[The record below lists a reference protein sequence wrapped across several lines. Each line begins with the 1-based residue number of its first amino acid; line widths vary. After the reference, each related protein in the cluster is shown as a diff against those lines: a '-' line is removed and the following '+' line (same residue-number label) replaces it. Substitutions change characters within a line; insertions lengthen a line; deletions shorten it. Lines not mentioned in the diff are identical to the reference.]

1 MQHTFGQQ
9 TAANSCAAYISQTT
23 VHWPN
28 QHGFHLHTLQVI
40 PAETVIWK
48 ADISV
53 RLLCLV
59 YLWNVFVF
67 PSSAA
72 HTNQHCVG
80 VLCLEIVWK
89 INVAQ
94 LFLCLSSADTEQ
106 TVSFVAALE
115 N

>member
-1 MQHTFGQQ
+1 M
-9 TAANSCAAYISQTT
+9 
-23 VHWPN
+23 
-28 QHGFHLHTLQVI
+28 
-40 PAETVIWK
+40 
-48 ADISV
+48 
-53 RLLCLV
+53 
-59 YLWNVFVF
+59 F